1 MCEENENVAD
11 APSGLNLSGS
21 EEDTISATWFV
32 KQSFFQSEQTVM
44 ANNGGNYLLF
54 QVAEDDFFPR
64 EQKIRQLPG
73 NQFAANLKR
82 CR

>member
-44 ANNGGNYLLF
+44 ANKGGNYLL
-54 QVAEDDFFPR
+54 
-64 EQKIRQLPG
+64 
-73 NQFAANLKR
+73 
-82 CR
+82 